1 MGGRE
6 LLPVIKFTMPQLFI
20 IFSLLIITSIVM
32 VILSFNPIHSILWLV
47 FVFLLSSGLLI
58 SMGIDFIP
66 LMIIII
72 YVGAITILFLFVIM
86 MLDIIQIRE
95 ITSITHII
103 PILIVS
109 SVNVILQLTILFST
123 DYYSGNTI
131 SYMSWSFDNA
141 NQILSIAS
149 ILYSEYFYP
158 LVLLSILLIIAMVGA
173 IALTIELGSITRKQ
187 ALYLQHHRNNS
198 WT

>member
-1 MGGRE
+1 
-6 LLPVIKFTMPQLFI
+6 MPQLFI

>member
-187 ALYLQHHRNNS
+187 VLYLQHHRNNS